1 VQIAHL
7 ENHSKHLEKHNQHFQ
22 AQYKKMEAIHD
33 DIKQLLTSQ
42 FPPRGISR
50 AHSVSSVPFASS
62 SAVVIAPA
70 MYFQGQKSLADVQDL
85 LEQLNAE
92 IDDALRSGENKKV
105 LRNVQDELEAV
116 EERILK
122 SIERNE
128 AKGVQNVLAE
138 SVLREHQ
145 EVRERRRSRQDS
157 AYASSIAS
165 TETYQKQ
172 PSPISRRTTD
182 SSGPNWNAVNHEYS
196 PWQTSRPPTYS
207 SGSNWNAVSHQ
218 DTPPPISR
226 HPTDSSG
233 DPSWSAYVLQAATPQ
248 FISGP
253 SSSDIA
259 SVKICEA
266 EM

>member
-1 VQIAHL
+1 MQIAHL
-7 ENHSKHLEKHNQHFQ
+7 EVHGKHLEKHTQHFQ
-22 AQYKKMEAIHD
+22 AHYEKMEAIHD
-33 DIKQLLTSQ
+33 DINDIKQLLVAETR
-42 FPPRGISR
+42 PRWTSR
-50 AHSVSSVPFASS
+50 ANSVISAPSASS

-70 MYFQGQKSLADVQDL
+70 MYFQGQKSLADVQDR
-85 LEQLNAE
+85 LEQVNTE
-92 IDDALRSGENKKV
+92 IDNPLRADENKKA
-105 LRNVQDELEAV
+105 LQNVRDELEAI

-122 SIERNE
+122 SMERNE
-128 AKGVQNVLAE
+128 AKGVQNVL
-138 SVLREHQ
+138 REHQ
-145 EVRERRRSRQDS
+145 EARQRRRSRQDS

-196 PWQTSRPPTYS
+196 PWQMSRPPTYS

-248 FISGP
+248 LISGP
-253 SSSDIA
+253 SPSDIA